1 MGVGLLATSVRV
13 NEPENSSLM
22 RERAKA
28 PITTKPA
35 PILVPNSTNASQSGS
50 TETMLWA
57 VALIPEARK
66 LAAACIAISMAFA
79 PSSPTV
85 AMWTSRDCARP
96 LIAKLAK
103 ARWATRPPSYATK
116 TLGPRGPVLL
126 VPNGATQ
133 DLLARGAYIA
143 RGFKLKICLASDQ
156 SQVVAF
162 DFSKEAFR
170 RTPHDFEH
178 FHRNA
183 SRPAMAFKCGQP
195 TSSAGARIDK
205 LRLVPNVLEARTAD
219 AGGPASMNAGLVD
232 DGHANEV
239 GLLLA
244 RDLDRGQG
252 RRFAARRTIDID
264 QDTLDHSSPPKHWAC
279 HWIGALF
286 PEIRSPFLQLA
297 WSSIQSHC
305 NHPLKRR

>member
-1 MGVGLLATSVRV
+1 MGGRLDSRGAQTGRRLHRDLHGLCPVVANCCNVDFSRLCKTAYCKARQGSLGDPAAVVR
-13 NEPENSSLM
+13 NQDSW
-22 RERAKA
+22 AKG
-28 PITTKPA
+28 
-35 PILVPNSTNASQSGS
+35 SG
-50 TETMLWA
+50 
-57 VALIPEARK
+57 
-66 LAAACIAISMAFA
+66 C
-79 PSSPTV
+79 
-85 AMWTSRDCARP
+85 TSRAIGNKKDRP
-96 LIAKLAK
+96 
-103 ARWATRPPSYATK
+103 T
-116 TLGPRGPVLL
+116 
-126 VPNGATQ
+126 GATQ

-205 LRLVPNVLEARTAD
+205 LRLVPNVLEARTA
-219 AGGPASMNAGLVD
+219 AAAGPASMNAGLVD